1 MGSEASITIVVFQ
14 HLLLPMTPEA
24 VRNLIE
30 AEPQATAEAETAALL
45 TGRKLWEEP
54 RFSPCVTHVHP
65 QGFFRIGLF
74 EVFLLKI
81 IQDLRSY
88 F

>member
-1 MGSEASITIVVFQ
+1 MM
-14 HLLLPMTPEA
+14 LPMTPEA

-54 RFSPCVTHVHP
+54 RNRHASHEYIHRVFSEFAFWNLWK
-65 QGFFRIGLF
+65 FFF
-74 EVFLLKI
+74 
-81 IQDLRSY
+81 
-88 F
+88 

>member
-1 MGSEASITIVVFQ
+1 M
-14 HLLLPMTPEA
+14 LPMTPEA

-54 RFSPCVTHVHP
+54 RNRHASHEYV
-65 QGFFRIGLF
+65 
-74 EVFLLKI
+74 
-81 IQDLRSY
+81 QDLRSY
-88 F
+88 FKHVSVKSGF

>member
-1 MGSEASITIVVFQ
+1 MHTG
-14 HLLLPMTPEA
+14 HLYSLFPLFPKSTALSFFLETPCEA

-54 RFSPCVTHVHP
+54 NRQWHASDEYIHRAL
-65 QGFFRIGLF
+65 RIC
-74 EVFLLKI
+74 LLKFLFLI
-81 IQDLRSY
+81 
-88 F
+88 